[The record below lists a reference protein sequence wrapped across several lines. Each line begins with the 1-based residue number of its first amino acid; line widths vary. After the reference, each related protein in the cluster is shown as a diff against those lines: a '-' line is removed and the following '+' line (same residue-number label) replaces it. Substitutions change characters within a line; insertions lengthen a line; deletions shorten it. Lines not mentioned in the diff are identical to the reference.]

1 MPLFP
6 QDLEAR
12 IGFAPVR
19 AQIATLALCEL
30 GRRGVLES
38 AFSTD
43 PRSIAQRLD
52 LLHEFKDLLMFHPE
66 FPREG
71 YLDFTPNLKV
81 LLSSQ
86 ERFTPGSWWHCTIPL
101 RP

>member
-1 MPLFP
+1 M
-6 QDLEAR
+6 
-12 IGFAPVR
+12 
-19 AQIATLALCEL
+19 
-30 GRRGVLES
+30 LES

-43 PRSIAQRLD
+43 PHAIAQRLD
-52 LLHEFKDLLMFHPE
+52 HLHEFKELLMFHPE

-86 ERFTPGSWWHCTIPL
+86 ERFTPGELVALHDSLVTIEAIVAFFCT
-101 RP
+101 